1 MIRADFTAGDGRM
14 RLAYHRILV
23 LILICAAVLRLL
35 FVDQPFVDFISWR
48 QADDATIAD
57 NFFQGHLNI
66 FLPEISWNGPG
77 PNYVGYEFQ
86 LTTYLASLLYHP
98 IGKVDWVGRG
108 ISVVFGVW
116 GIFAFHNLTRRAFD
130 KLTALVSCAV
140 FAVMPGGIFVDRS
153 FLPDPVM
160 VSLVVTS
167 FWMLLAYLQD
177 QRPRYLVL
185 AVVTGT
191 LGLLT
196 KISGLIVGLPIVYA
210 ILNLLPAGGA
220 IRSRYL
226 VRLITA
232 AILVLI
238 AVIGYYGWAIHVGHA
253 YPPYLVAASHNW
265 IWNAGFYS
273 WLKAHYFWFE
283 FSWNAR
289 WLWTLPLLGL
299 ALVGLLFPPAHRGR
313 SGLQWLFHI
322 WFLSGVIFYT
332 FGAQELS
339 INAWNLHIVDPALAG
354 LAAQGL
360 LVIGAMLGRL
370 HLPLIGR
377 VGVILIIVVMHGF
390 EMRHLRA
397 VYRAHAQQSYRL
409 GVALARIS
417 QPSDLVITV
426 ANWTGDPVA
435 IYYSQR
441 RGWVFPPAWP
451 GVDWTED
458 IVDESAAIQLF
469 DRLRLNGAK
478 WFGIVAE
485 QTTKYHDTL
494 PRLMAHIEIT
504 TELVDQNHDWSIYR
518 ILPLKPE
525 SRLNERR
532 PGWNRSRRTVT

>member
-1 MIRADFTAGDGRM
+1 MVRADFTSDDERM
-14 RLAYHRILV
+14 RLVCYGL
-23 LILICAAVLRLL
+23 LLFILISAAFLRLL

-86 LTTYLASLLYHP
+86 LTTYLASLLYHLF
-98 IGKVDWVGRG
+98 GKVDWVGRG

-116 GIFAFHNLTRRAFD
+116 G
-130 KLTALVSCAV
+130 
-140 FAVMPGGIFVDRS
+140 
-153 FLPDPVM
+153 
-160 VSLVVTS
+160 
-167 FWMLLAYLQD
+167 
-177 QRPRYLVL
+177 
-185 AVVTGT
+185 
-191 LGLLT
+191 
-196 KISGLIVGLPIVYA
+196 

-232 AILVLI
+232 AILTLI

-273 WLKAHYFWFE
+273 WLKAYYFWLE

-313 SGLQWLFHI
+313 SGLRWLFHI

-360 LVIGAMLGRL
+360 LVIAAMLGRL

-397 VYRAHAQQSYRL
+397 VYRAHAHQSYRL

-426 ANWTGDPVA
+426 ANWIGDPVA

-451 GVDWTED
+451 GVDWTAD
-458 IVDESAAIQLF
+458 IVDEPAAIQLF

-485 QTTKYHDTL
+485 QRTKYHDTL
-494 PRLMAHIEIT
+494 PGLVAHIEST
-504 TELVDQNHDWSIYR
+504 TELVDRNYDWSIYR

-532 PGWNRSRRTVT
+532 SGWNRSGRTVT